1 MLDILDILIC
11 GWGMVSGGCP
21 VKSLF
26 AFFWCLFYTSICT
39 LDVSFCLAL
48 FNIFSICLSKRKEK
62 KKKEKTTE
70 IWAGMNIFRVG
81 GAIVGLNSSRGDF
94 F

>member
-48 FNIFSICLSKRKEK
+48 FNIFSICLSKRKKRK
-62 KKKEKTTE
+62 KKKRKRRKQLKYGQT
-70 IWAGMNIFRVG
+70 
-81 GAIVGLNSSRGDF
+81 
-94 F
+94 